1 LTQTVHKGKVLDVPG
16 HFVIHEQRLLRAAR
30 AGDETAFRTLVEAH
44 REQLRAHCVR
54 MLGSVHD
61 ADDALQD
68 TLLRAW
74 RGLDGFDGRSGMRP
88 WLHRIAR
95 NACLDMI
102 KRRSNGAPPIAIV
115 PGDDVSPAPDP
126 VMSTAASYER
136 RESVELAVTAAVQH
150 LPGNQRAALVLG
162 DVLGFTARE
171 SADLLDTTPASV
183 YSAAQRARKVVEHRL
198 PRSVEQQAPS
208 SSGDARLKA
217 IVERYMSAIDRAD
230 VDEIVS
236 LLSEDTGKLAA

>member
-1 LTQTVHKGKVLDVPG
+1 MSNLQRRAEC
-16 HFVIHEQRLLRAAR
+16 EQRLLLWAR
-30 AGDETAFRTLVEAH
+30 AGDETAFRKLIEPH
-44 REQLRAHCVR
+44 REQLRAHCLR
-54 MLGSVHD
+54 MLGSPHD
-61 ADDALQD
+61 ADDALQE

-74 RGLDGFDGRSGMRP
+74 RGLDRFDGRSGLRP
-88 WLHRIAR
+88 WVHRIAR
-95 NACLDMI
+95 NACLDAL
-102 KRRSNGAPPIAIV
+102 KRRANGHPPIAIA
-115 PGDDVSPAPDP
+115 PGEDGVADPDP
-126 VMSTAASYER
+126 VMSTAASYEQ
-136 RESVELAVTAAVQH
+136 RESVELAVAAAVQH

-183 YSAAQRARKVVEHRL
+183 YSAAQRARKVVDQRL
-198 PRSVEQQAPS
+198 LAQTEQPAPS

-236 LLSEDTGKLAA
+236 LLSEGAGKLAA